1 MKISFYAA
9 KHKPRAQQALA
20 ELKGLYGNVKPEEA
34 DTICV
39 LGGDGTM
46 LHALHNFADY
56 QAPIFGMNLGTL
68 GFLLNQFNRDELIER
83 IEKAK
88 RFTIHPLQMIA
99 TDKDGKEHQEI
110 AFNEV
115 SVLRETHN
123 SAKIKI
129 SINDTLRLSELVCDG
144 VLVSTPVGSTA
155 YNSSAGGP
163 ILPLSANIMPITP
176 ISAFRPRRWPGA
188 LLRNDAKVHLEI
200 LKPVERPVSVTADSK
215 EVRDVREVVIQESP
229 DISKTLLFDDNNTL
243 GERIFK
249 EQFADYMI

>member
-1 MKISFYAA
+1 MKIAFYAA
-9 KHKPRAQQALA
+9 RHKPRAQQALT
-20 ELKGLYGNVKPEEA
+20 ELKGLYGDTKPEKAE
-34 DTICV
+34 TICV

-46 LHALHNFADY
+46 LHALHEFADF

-68 GFLLNQFNRDELIER
+68 GFLLNNYQRDGLEER

-88 RFTIHPLQMIA
+88 RFTIHPLEMTAI
-99 TDKDGKEHQEI
+99 DKDGETHELV

-123 SAKIKI
+123 SAKMRI
-129 SINDTLRLSELVCDG
+129 SINDVVRLKELVCDG

-163 ILPLSANIMPITP
+163 ILPLSANILPITP
-176 ISAFRPRRWPGA
+176 ISVFRPRHWPGA
-188 LLRNDAKVHLEI
+188 LVRNDKRIKIDI

-215 EVRDVREVVIQESP
+215 EIRDIREVTIQESTNVT
-229 DISKTLLFDDNNTL
+229 KTLLFDDENTL
-243 GERIFK
+243 GDRIFK
-249 EQFADYMI
+249 EQFADY

>member
-1 MKISFYAA
+1 MNISFYAA

-20 ELKGLYGNVKPEEA
+20 ELKGLYGDVKPEEA

-46 LHALHNFADY
+46 LHALHEYADY

-68 GFLLNQFNRDELIER
+68 GFLLNKYKREDLIER
-83 IEKAK
+83 IEKAR
-88 RFTIHPLQMIA
+88 RFTIHPLEMIA
-99 TDKDGKEHQEI
+99 IDKNGKEHKQI

-123 SAKIKI
+123 SAKLKI
-129 SINDTLRLSELVCDG
+129 SIDDTVRLPELVCDG
-144 VLVSTPVGSTA
+144 ILISTPVGSTA

-163 ILPLSANIMPITP
+163 ILPLSANILPITP

-188 LLRNDAKVHLEI
+188 LVRNDARVTIEV

-215 EVRDVREVVIQESP
+215 EVRDVREITVKESS
-229 DISKTLLFDDNNTL
+229 DVTKTLLFDDNNTL
-243 GERIFK
+243 VDRIFK
-249 EQFADYMI
+249 EQFADYVI

>member
-1 MKISFYAA
+1 MNISFYAA

-20 ELKGLYGNVKPEEA
+20 ELKGLYGNVKPEKA

-68 GFLLNQFNRDELIER
+68 GFLLNKFEREGLIER

-88 RFTIHPLQMIA
+88 RFTIHPLQMDA
-99 TDKDGKEHQEI
+99 VDKDGVKHKEV

-115 SVLRETHN
+115 SILRETHN
-123 SAKIKI
+123 SAKLKI
-129 SINDTLRLSELVCDG
+129 SIDKVVRLPELVCDG
-144 VLVSTPVGSTA
+144 ILISTPVGSTA

-188 LLRNDAKVHLEI
+188 LIRNDKIVKIEV

-215 EVRDVREVVIQESP
+215 EVRDVREVIIQEAK
-229 DISKTLLFDDNNTL
+229 DITKTLLFDDNNTL
-243 GERIFK
+243 GDRIFR
-249 EQFADYMI
+249 EQFAET